1 MNLANMKKSEILK
14 RSAWKCKHSMTG
26 LTHPACWDSAH
37 GDTERIGF
45 LDIEASNLNAD
56 FGIILTYCIKVAGN
70 EKIYQRTVNTKDLR
84 TVLDKNVVKQCITDM
99 AHFDRIVTY
108 YGSRFDIPF
117 IRTRA
122 ITLGIPFPEYGSL
135 LHNDAYFMARG
146 RLNMS
151 SKRLENV
158 CRVLFGKTEK
168 TRIDSQHWIKALMGD
183 AAALA
188 YIEDHCQKDVIEL
201 ERVYNTMLGFTQRRD
216 TSV

>member
-1 MNLANMKKSEILK
+1 
-14 RSAWKCKHSMTG
+14 
-26 LTHPACWDSAH
+26 
-37 GDTERIGF
+37 

-56 FGIILTYCIKVAGN
+56 FGIILTYCIKVAGD

-84 TVLDKNVVKQCITDM
+84 TVLDKNVVQQCITDM
-99 AHFDRIVTY
+99 GHFDRIVTY